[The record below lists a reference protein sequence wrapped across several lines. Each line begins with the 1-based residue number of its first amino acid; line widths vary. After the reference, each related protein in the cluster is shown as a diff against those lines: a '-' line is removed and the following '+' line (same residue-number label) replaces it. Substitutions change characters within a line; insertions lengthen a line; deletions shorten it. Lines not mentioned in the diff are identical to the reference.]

1 MATVTFSGI
10 TLTKDITVY
19 GVAGDRG
26 TLLAL
31 AKKNDIPI
39 PCQCQDG
46 ECGSCLVKITHL
58 GNKTPLAVDLTE
70 KEKLTLSING
80 KLTREALHA
89 CENDHLTPPYRLA
102 CQYIVRDE
110 DILVEF
116 SGEPGVEIDLRRSK
130 KK

>member
-31 AKKNDIPI
+31 AKKNNIPI

-46 ECGSCLVKITHL
+46 ECGSCLVKITYL
-58 GNKTPLAVDLTE
+58 DNKTPLAIDLTE
-70 KEKLTLSING
+70 KEKLTLSVNG
-80 KLTREALHA
+80 KLTREAGSSR
-89 CENDHLTPPYRLA
+89 RLL
-102 CQYIVRDE
+102 QI
-110 DILVEF
+110 
-116 SGEPGVEIDLRRSK
+116 
-130 KK
+130 